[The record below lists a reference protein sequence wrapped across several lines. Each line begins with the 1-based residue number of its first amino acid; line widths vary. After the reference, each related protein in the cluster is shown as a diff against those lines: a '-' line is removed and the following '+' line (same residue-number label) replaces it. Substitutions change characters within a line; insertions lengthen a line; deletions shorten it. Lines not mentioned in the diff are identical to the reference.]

1 MRKILL
7 SLALAASLLG
17 ARAQNKATIESVV
30 AMRLQNSGSVVA
42 DGQIK
47 GYYMFFQSDKVDRK
61 TNEYALQLFDANLNT
76 LKTVKFTDDK
86 DIVLMESSYNGNALM
101 FMFYNDDQRM
111 LTYRAYNIDGTKSYE
126 YSRELDKKSN
136 AYFKVALQAL
146 NDGEETDNS
155 NLYNVNGRGFMALT
169 PLKEDRKMT
178 YEITFYGTD
187 KRRTWTFNPIETGKY
202 QAAQYLGNNDS
213 IAVFEI
219 LSKDK
224 LLSSE
229 TNSTLI
235 GIDMSNGHKLYEM
248 PTMFAG
254 NTLYPMNIAPIR
266 GTQNVMLIGPYYN
279 GDGRVLQDRPA
290 GLGVWVV
297 DPKGKVLES
306 KYNPYDGT
314 LSRYV
319 KVNSKGQVSN
329 LGYIYIHNIL
339 QTEDGNFFAVG
350 EGYHKVANAGG
361 IAMAVLSGGRS
372 AGSVSLTKLKI
383 TDLLTV
389 QLNNKFE
396 LTNAT
401 IYEKTNNNFNLPGQ
415 TDFLTAHTMAMAARA
430 YGAFDYRFTQVARD
444 NRSFTTGYMDYEK
457 SKDYKGLVF
466 KTISYNDGKIT
477 NDQVPL
483 KTDATT
489 LVVFPAKPGFIM
501 IAEYFKKK
509 KKVELR
515 LEKIN

>member
-7 SLALAASLLG
+7 SVVLAAGLLG
-17 ARAQNKATIESVV
+17 ARAQTKATIESVV
-30 AMRLQNSGSVVA
+30 SVSMRNSGSIVA

-47 GYYMFFQSDKVDRK
+47 GYYFFYLSDKVDRK
-61 TNEYALQLFDANLNT
+61 TNEYGLQLLDANLNT

-86 DIVLMESSYNGNALM
+86 DIVLLESSYNGNSLM
-101 FMFYNDDQRM
+101 FMFYNDDDRT
-111 LTYRAYNIDGTKSYE
+111 LTYRAYNIDGTKTFE

-136 AYFKVALQAL
+136 AYFKQALQML
-146 NDGEETDNS
+146 NDGEETDNN

-178 YEITFYGTD
+178 YEVTFYGTD
-187 KRRTWTFNPIETGKY
+187 KRRTWTYNPVETGKY

-213 IAVFEI
+213 IALFEI

-224 LLSSE
+224 LLSRE
-229 TNSTLI
+229 TESTLI
-235 GIDMSNGHKLYEM
+235 GIDMANGRKLYEM
-248 PTMFAG
+248 PTQHGG

-266 GTQNVMLIGPYYN
+266 GTQNVLLMGPYYN
-279 GDGRVLQDRPA
+279 GDGRVLQDRPV

-297 DPKGKVLES
+297 DSKGKVLQS
-306 KYNPYDGT
+306 KYNAYDGT
-314 LSRYV
+314 LSKYV

-329 LGYIYIHNIL
+329 LGYVFIHNVL
-339 QTEDGNFFAVG
+339 QTDDGNFFAIG

-372 AGSVSLTKLKI
+372 AGSMSMTKLKI
-383 TDLLTV
+383 TDLLLL
-389 QLNNKFE
+389 QMNSNFD

-415 TDFLTAHTMAMAARA
+415 TDFLTAHTMAMAARTM
-430 YGAFDYRFTQVARD
+430 GAFDYRFTQVGRD
-444 NRSFTTGYMDYEK
+444 YRSFTSGYLDYEK

-466 KTISYNDGKIT
+466 KTISYNDGKVS

-483 KTDATT
+483 KTEATN
-489 LVVFPAKPGFIM
+489 LHVYPAKPGFIM
-501 IAEYFKKK
+501 VAEYFKKK
-509 KKVELR
+509 KKLDVR